1 MKITKNILTTAMA
14 ALLLTG
20 CAEEVSND
28 NGLNDGRILFSATI
42 DPTVADLTVTRAQC
56 AADSIGV
63 VPLLSDFGQPLFLH
77 CSVDR
82 FPVSGAEAVTRGTMI
97 NNVTTGLAA
106 LGRFGVSGSRY
117 LPATQTYNDVH
128 ANFFYNAEAV
138 MRDVEWWQTTQ
149 PYYLPATNER
159 LAFYAYAPYA
169 ASFGT
174 TEVTAL
180 TGDDASEQGPMVI
193 DYTVNPDP
201 AQQADLITAYTHG
214 IPFDDGTRV
223 NLNFTHA
230 LTAVRFELSN
240 EVAPGWYIKTLT
252 LQNVISHARYKVGT
266 GWLNDNVIARN
277 SFSFDYTGSGRPNGI
292 LLTSEDKAL
301 TTAAQTLLMIPQ
313 TFNANNQLLQA
324 ELYNPTTGT
333 TRTLTHT
340 LNGSTWTAGTVVTY
354 TVSTSSVT
362 YLNGSVAYPED
373 WGGETFELK
382 SAYDNGAAVGVY
394 AVDINT
400 HQVVIANT
408 KLVYNKTAD
417 TWATEDDDVI
427 KYKKSYDY
435 YYYYPYKSTL
445 SGGRSEGDTFSGSGA
460 SDFFS
465 GVISGWTVSDDQS
478 TAEKLLANDLHIG
491 QAVHDAEHF
500 THVNVAMQHALG
512 LAKVT
517 LQTVDVT
524 PRYNLS
530 PGNTSAATQNYVVEL
545 SDKLIYRASNQG
557 ISDYMCPNS
566 DLSAY
571 HHIYKG
577 AVNQTFM
584 STSTG
589 EDQWKSALTGSIVN
603 GQCYKGLA
611 ELKEV
616 PDLVEYDG
624 WYFDYTGGPQTFT
637 VPSAGIYQIE
647 CWGASGGR
655 GWLYS
660 STPSLSTN
668 GGTGMWAAY
677 GRGGYTAGTIVLTG
691 SEELYV
697 YCGKQGANAVA
708 SKSGTAAASWN
719 GGGSARTASDV
730 NDGAG
735 AGGGA
740 SDVRL
745 VSGNWNDFNS
755 LKSRIMVAGGGG
767 GAATCNGTSQT
778 AGLHAGGLAV
788 SGNLTPWYANSP
800 WTPVCNQTQG
810 YQFGTGYSGR
820 LGHFGEAGGGGGYYG
835 GVGRTTTN
843 DANYWGSCSGGSS
856 FISGHDGCNAVGAG
870 ATSANRM
877 HTGQPNHYSGYVFTN
892 TKMIDG
898 AGYEWTTVRG
908 SSVVGVPKTLASGR
922 ETTGHT
928 GNGFV
933 RIVKIQ

>member
-1 MKITKNILTTAMA
+1 MKMKKWSYIAVGIVA
-14 ALLLTG
+14 ALSLTG
-20 CAEEVSND
+20 CAERVDDSSN
-28 NGLNDGRILFSATI
+28 NDGQITFV
-42 DPTVADLTVTRAQC
+42 PTVADHLV
-56 AADSIGV
+56 
-63 VPLLSDFGQPLFLH
+63 L
-77 CSVDR
+77 
-82 FPVSGAEAVTRGTMI
+82 TRGTDISMADRMTTYTDETDGI
-97 NNVTTGLAA
+97 FYLHTSVASRGMETTRGTLLNNVATDLTA
-106 LGRFGVSGSRY
+106 LGHFGVSGYRY
-117 LPATQTYNDVH
+117 APPAQSVADVN
-128 ANFFYNAEAV
+128 ANFFYNAEVKEYAGTWKTS
-138 MRDVEWWQTTQ
+138 E
-149 PYYLPATNER
+149 PYYFPAAADR
-159 LAFYAYAPYA
+159 LAFYAYSPYTD
-169 ASFGT
+169 SFGN

-180 TGDDASEQGPMVI
+180 SGNGATMADRGPMVI
-193 DYTVNPDP
+193 TYTVNPVLTN
-201 AQQADLITAYTHG
+201 QADLMVARNDTVFNANK
-214 IPFDDGTRV
+214 RV
-223 NLNFTHA
+223 SLVFTHA
-230 LTAVRFELSN
+230 LTALRFQLGAD
-240 EVAPGWYIKTLT
+240 VAPTWTIKSLT
-252 LQNVISHARYKVGT
+252 IGDVVTTAKYRMGT
-266 GWLNDNVIARN
+266 GWLFDSSATRSDFSL
-277 SFSFDYTGSGRPNGI
+277 SFTSTEKPNGKV
-292 LLTSEDKAL
+292 LNDDDKAL
-301 TTAAQTLLMIPQ
+301 MADGQYFLMIPQ
-313 TFNANNQLLQA
+313 TFTEDNDDQCLTVL
-324 ELYNPTTGT
+324 LYNPTTGKEKL
-333 TRTLTHT
+333 LTYPLKGT
-340 LNGSTWTAGTVVTY
+340 TWTAGTVVTY
-354 TVSTSSVT
+354 AITTSSVNLVT
-362 YLNGSVAYPED
+362 ANIVYPED
-373 WGGETFELK
+373 WGGEAFELK

-394 AVDINT
+394 AVDVNT
-400 HQVVIANT
+400 KKIVTANM
-408 KLVYNKTAD
+408 KLVYDKTAG
-417 TWATEDDDVI
+417 TWSTEDDDVL
-427 KYKKSYDY
+427 KYNRNYDY
-435 YYYYPYKSTL
+435 YVYAPYQSTL
-445 SGGRSEGDTFSGSGA
+445 SGGRALGDSYTGSGA
-460 SDFFS
+460 GDFFS
-465 GVISGWTVSDDQS
+465 GVVNGWTVADDQS

-500 THVNVAMQHALG
+500 THVNVSMQHALG

-517 LQTVDVT
+517 LETVDVT

-577 AVNQTFM
+577 AANQTFM

-589 EDQWKSALTGSIVN
+589 EDQWKSSLSGSIVN

-611 ELKEV
+611 ELKTV
-616 PDLVEYDG
+616 PELVEYDG